1 MGQGISGHD
10 STRGIPSGGGNG
22 KITDNQNGGSGK
34 NKFANK
40 ENWPTNLEEGKQGK
54 HIMSHPNYQQG
65 KSTLTISMDEAKRL
79 AEQYSGKGQVIG
91 NPETSNREKVD
102 FGKIIGIYRDS
113 KGNEYPTTMG
123 QIHHSKNGVHI
134 VPAHPKEGE

>member
-10 STRGIPSGGGNG
+10 SNHGMPSGGRNG

-34 NKFANK
+34 NKFADK

-54 HIMSHPNYQQG
+54 HMMSHPNYQQG
-65 KSTLTISMDEAKRL
+65 KSTLTISMKDLRRL

-91 NPETSNREKVD
+91 NPEKSNREWVN
-102 FGKIIGIYRDS
+102 FGKIIGFYIDE
-113 KGNEYPTTMG
+113 KGNKLPTTKG
-123 QIHHSKNGVHI
+123 IIHHGKNGVHI
-134 VPAHPKEGE
+134 VPSHPEGEY